1 MISDIDLR
9 DWERTDE
16 NVRLYEV
23 ERNSIVSVA
32 GDNDWVVLFDHI
44 DGAYSY
50 CLDLLSGDVVHL
62 AAYTDV
68 NVWNKKNA

>member
-1 MISDIDLR
+1 MHSEIKIEEWKCSD
-9 DWERTDE
+9 EV
-16 NVRLYEV
+16 VRLYEV
-23 ERNSIVSVA
+23 ERNSVVSVV
-32 GDNDWVVLFDHI
+32 GDNNWVLLFDHI

-68 NVWNKKNA
+68 NLWNKKNA

>member
-1 MISDIDLR
+1 MVSDIDIR

-16 NVRLYEV
+16 SVRLYEV
-23 ERNSIVSVA
+23 EHNSVVSVA
-32 GDNDWVVLFDHI
+32 GDNDWVVLFHHI

-68 NVWNKKNA
+68 NLWNKKNA